1 MVCMDSNLQ
10 ESRDIEIDLLLEAVF
25 RKYGHDFRDYIRVH
39 IKRRIDHRM
48 RISGCEHISD
58 MQHRV
63 LYDRHFFE
71 VFLQD
76 FSINVTE
83 LFRDP
88 SFYLTVRRDIV
99 PVLKT
104 YPHIKIWHAG
114 CATGEEVYSM
124 SILLREEGL
133 SDKARIY
140 ATDYHR
146 AVVQRAKR
154 GVYPIENMKEYT
166 LNYQKSGGRHSFAD
180 YYRADYGSAVLDR
193 SLRDGIIFADHNLV
207 TDGVFGDMHM
217 VVCRNVLIY
226 FNRDLQHRV
235 IRLFM
240 DSLLPGGFLCLGKKE
255 TLRFSGCDHLF
266 EPVSNSEKIYK
277 KRLFDSGDR
286 IRRDL

>member
-1 MVCMDSNLQ
+1 METDIQ

-39 IKRRIDHRM
+39 VKRRIDHRM
-48 RISGCEHISD
+48 RVSGCDHISE
-58 MQHRV
+58 MQHRI
-63 LYDRHFFE
+63 LYDRRFFE
-71 VFLQD
+71 TFLQD

-88 SFYLTVRRDIV
+88 SFYLAVRQEV
-99 PVLKT
+99 APVLKT
-104 YPHIKIWHAG
+104 HPHIKIWHAG

-124 SILLREEGL
+124 AILLREEGL

-140 ATDYHR
+140 ATDYHP
-146 AVVQRAKR
+146 AVVQQART
-154 GVYPIENMKEYT
+154 GIYPIDMMREYT
-166 LNYQKSGGRHSFAD
+166 SNYQKSGGRHSFAD
-180 YYRADYGSAVLDR
+180 YYRADYDSVIFDR
-193 SLRDGIIFADHNLV
+193 SLKDRVIFADHNLV

-217 VVCRNVLIY
+217 IVCRNVLIY
-226 FNRDLQHRV
+226 FNRNLQHRV

-255 TLRFSGCDHLF
+255 SLRFTGCDHLF
-266 EPVSNSEKIYK
+266 ETVSDSEKIYK

-286 IRRDL
+286 LRRSQ